1 MQQQLLEAKA
11 AQGDLPA
18 FLLDN
23 KKKEEEKK
31 GKEGTLVAEWPP
43 SNRSKSKE
51 PEVATCAPPPPSAV
65 TGNPE
70 TKSVDVQTDA
80 PNTVVSSRSTE
91 PSVSSTESDVVPDQ
105 NNSGIPGKDA
115 RSIAIISTFLS
126 VCSYGVTTEDISTHV
141 AKLQGVVD
149 STMVEQLLSRYPE
162 CFAKD
167 EAKERKLWRLVPFS
181 PVIL

>member
-23 KKKEEEKK
+23 KKKEEEKR

-43 SNRSKSKE
+43 AKRSKSKE
-51 PEVATCAPPPPSAV
+51 TEVATCAPPPSAV
-65 TGNPE
+65 NGNPE

-80 PNTVVSSRSTE
+80 PSSVVSSRSTE
-91 PSVSSTESDVVPDQ
+91 PSVSSTDSDVVPDH

-115 RSIAIISTFLS
+115 RSIAIISTFLN

-141 AKLQGVVD
+141 AKLQGGID
-149 STMVEQLLSRYPE
+149 STMVEQLLSRCIFNFY
-162 CFAKD
+162 FIMD
-167 EAKERKLWRLVPFS
+167 PF
-181 PVIL
+181 

>member
-23 KKKEEEKK
+23 KKKEEEKR

-43 SNRSKSKE
+43 AKRSKE

-65 TGNPE
+65 NGNLE

-80 PNTVVSSRSTE
+80 PSTVVSSRSTE
-91 PSVSSTESDVVPDQ
+91 PSVSSTDSDVVPDH

-115 RSIAIISTFLS
+115 RSIAIISTFLN

-141 AKLQGVVD
+141 AKLQGGID
-149 STMVEQLLSRYPE
+149 SSTVEQLLSRCVLNFY
-162 CFAKD
+162 FGKN
-167 EAKERKLWRLVPFS
+167 PF
-181 PVIL
+181 L

>member
-23 KKKEEEKK
+23 KKKEEEKR

-43 SNRSKSKE
+43 SKRSKSKE

-65 TGNPE
+65 NGTAE

-80 PNTVVSSRSTE
+80 PSTVVSSRFTE
-91 PSVSSTESDVVPDQ
+91 PSASLTDNNDAVPNH

-115 RSIAIISTFLS
+115 RSIAIISTFLN
-126 VCSYGVTTEDISTHV
+126 VCTYGATTEDISTHV
-141 AKLQGVVD
+141 AKLQGGVD
-149 STMVEQLLSRYPE
+149 STMVEQLLSR
-162 CFAKD
+162 CVF
-167 EAKERKLWRLVPFS
+167 
-181 PVIL
+181 

>member
-23 KKKEEEKK
+23 KKKEEEKR

-43 SNRSKSKE
+43 AKRSKSKE

-65 TGNPE
+65 NGTTE
-70 TKSVDVQTDA
+70 TKSVDVQTDV
-80 PNTVVSSRSTE
+80 PSSVVSSRSTE
-91 PSVSSTESDVVPDQ
+91 PSVSSTDSDIVPEH

-115 RSIAIISTFLS
+115 RSIAIISTFLN

-141 AKLQGVVD
+141 AKLQGGID
-149 STMVEQLLSRYPE
+149 STMVEQLLSRCVFNFY
-162 CFAKD
+162 FG
-167 EAKERKLWRLVPFS
+167 
-181 PVIL
+181 

>member
-23 KKKEEEKK
+23 KKKEEEKR

-43 SNRSKSKE
+43 AKRSKE

-65 TGNPE
+65 NGTTE
-70 TKSVDVQTDA
+70 SKSVDVQTDA
-80 PNTVVSSRSTE
+80 SSTVDSSRSTE
-91 PSVSSTESDVVPDQ
+91 PSVSSTESDVVTNH

-115 RSIAIISTFLS
+115 RSIAIISTFLN
-126 VCSYGVTTEDISTHV
+126 VCTYGATTEDISTHV
-141 AKLQGVVD
+141 AKLQGGVD
-149 STMVEQLLSRYPE
+149 STMVEQLLSR
-162 CFAKD
+162 CVF
-167 EAKERKLWRLVPFS
+167 
-181 PVIL
+181 

>member
-23 KKKEEEKK
+23 KKKEEEKR

-43 SNRSKSKE
+43 AKRSKSKE

-65 TGNPE
+65 NGNPE

-80 PNTVVSSRSTE
+80 PSTDVSSRSTE
-91 PSVSSTESDVVPDQ
+91 PSVSSTDSDVGPADH

-115 RSIAIISTFLS
+115 RSIAIISTFLN

-141 AKLQGVVD
+141 AKLQGGID
-149 STMVEQLLSRYPE
+149 STMVEQLLSRCVLTFY
-162 CFAKD
+162 FGKG
-167 EAKERKLWRLVPFS
+167 PF
-181 PVIL
+181 